1 MRKRTITAVAGAS
14 AVAVGLSVAGSA
26 IAMASPSA
34 TGKPVTITV
43 TMSDFKFKLSKPSVP
58 KGTAVV
64 FNVINKGPSPHDFD
78 VEGTKGTPVIVDGQE
93 DDVEVHLRQG
103 GQLPLHLHRSAS
115 CLVRH
120 GRQLHRQVAGRS
132 S

>member
-34 TGKPVTITV
+34 TAKPVTITV
-43 TMSDFKFKLSKPSVP
+43 TMTDFKFKLSKPSVP
-58 KGTAVV
+58 KGTPVV

-78 VEGTKGTPVIVDGQE
+78 VDGTKGTPVISPGKKTTLKFTFAKAGSFRYICTVPRHASFGMDGTFT
-93 DDVEVHLRQG
+93 VK
-103 GQLPLHLHRSAS
+103 
-115 CLVRH
+115 
-120 GRQLHRQVAGRS
+120 
-132 S
+132 